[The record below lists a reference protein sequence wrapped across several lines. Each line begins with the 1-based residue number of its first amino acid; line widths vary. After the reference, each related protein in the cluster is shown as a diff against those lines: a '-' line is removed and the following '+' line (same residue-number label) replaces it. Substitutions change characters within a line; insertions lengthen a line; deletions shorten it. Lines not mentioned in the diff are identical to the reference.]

1 MAFDEALAARVRK
14 SLGERPG
21 LSERKTF
28 GGVTFLLHGNM
39 CCGVTNDDLMVR
51 VGPDGREPALT
62 RPHAR
67 PMDFTGRPMKA
78 FVYVGADGTKAD
90 DDLRAWIARGLAF
103 AESLPKK

>member
-21 LSERKTF
+21 LSERKMF
-28 GGVTFLLHGNM
+28 GGLAFLLHGNM

-51 VGPDGREPALT
+51 VGLDGREPALT

-78 FVYVGADGTKAD
+78 FVYVGPEGTRTD
-90 DDLRAWIARGLAF
+90 HDLRVWIARGLAF
-103 AESLPKK
+103 DKSLPKK

>member
-1 MAFDEALAARVRK
+1 MAFDKALVARVRK
-14 SLGERPG
+14 SLGKRQG
-21 LSERKTF
+21 LSERKMF
-28 GGVTFLLHGNM
+28 GGVAFLLHGNM
-39 CCGVTNDDLMVR
+39 CCGVTNDDLVVR

-62 RPHAR
+62 QPHAR

-78 FVYVGADGTKAD
+78 FVYVGPDGTKTD